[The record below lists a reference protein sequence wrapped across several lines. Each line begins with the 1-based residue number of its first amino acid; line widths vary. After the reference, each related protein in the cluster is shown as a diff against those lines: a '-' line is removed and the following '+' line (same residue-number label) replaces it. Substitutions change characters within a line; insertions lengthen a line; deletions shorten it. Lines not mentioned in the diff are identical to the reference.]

1 MPRGTRLGTLG
12 STSNNSDSASAG
24 RLGLVGVDAWSIGC
38 VDVRF
43 SGDADRGVRGDDPGS
58 ETVGLMGVWK
68 VGESRDGDGEG
79 VRVGGPGC
87 SSERG

>member
-1 MPRGTRLGTLG
+1 M
-12 STSNNSDSASAG
+12 
-24 RLGLVGVDAWSIGC
+24 
-38 VDVRF
+38 DVRF